1 MRTRRDLHIRRVLL
15 LFALSLA
22 ASCRS
27 VHPLFDLGAPATAP
41 FPSDRWTVE
50 DEGQLTGL
58 RVNLP
63 KPDCVARP
71 SDCEDIDVLNELD
84 GFNPEPRVSIRF
96 AGAIDPNTAKDGVF
110 ILALDGSRRVVG
122 INRVV
127 WDVLTNTLHATSDQF
142 LDQHARYALI
152 VTRVVRDADGD
163 PIETSDS
170 FNTFRHDL
178 KFGQSDDPDLNRYR
192 KELIDAEDAAE
203 EAGIA
208 RGDIAVMSVFTT
220 RSVTVTLE
228 KIRDQIKAATPAP
241 ANFDIGIAPAGAR
254 AVFDLST
261 VDDAT
266 STIRRQTRTEPPVG
280 APAPIGAF
288 LLGTT
293 PLSPFAPPGAAGV
306 VARIAFG
313 QYASPDYMRC
323 ESIPVFPTR
332 SGAPA
337 VQRIN
342 NVGFVLILP
351 SGSKPAAGWPV
362 AIISHGRTVEF
373 LNAFHCAATLAAHGI
388 ASIAINAPGHGGGGT
403 LGTITIGRKD
413 GTSVKV
419 PAFGRGIDQ
428 DGDGVIAADEGVFA
442 APPRAI
448 LRIANGI
455 QQTVVDQM
463 QLVRVIE
470 VGMDPDGDGERDL
483 DPSRIYV
490 AGVSFGGN
498 TTVLLLAIEPKVRAG
513 VANVPGAGVMFE
525 PLSLGAVRGKLG
537 AALASRNP
545 SLINDTVEHPGVRM
559 IGGVAV
565 KGPFFTDSMALRDTA
580 PVFNETP
587 GAMEIQEVIE
597 NQKWASLAGIP
608 DAYTTYIRKQP
619 LPLPGVA
626 AKPVI
631 LQIAMGD
638 VGTHIPSST
647 SMVRAGDLADRAF
660 FYQHQL
666 LYAENPQI
674 PKDPHALTFFYLPF
688 PPFNLGAM
696 GPAALGCQ
704 RQFAVFFASDGRI
717 TDDLSDV
724 ATRGG
729 RPLFKVGPP
738 LPEGLNYIP

>member
-1 MRTRRDLHIRRVLL
+1 MQSRIRAGDAATPEPFIRRRSTPNPGWAVAGFLRFRWFALGLALSGAVLATGAAAADLTRSFARRGLHIRRVWL

-22 ASCRS
+22 ASGCS
-27 VHPLFDLGAPATAP
+27 LHPLFDLGAPATAP

-63 KPDCVARP
+63 KPDCVARR
-71 SDCEDIDVLNELD
+71 SDCEDIDALNELD
-84 GFNPEPRVSIRF
+84 GFNPEPRVSIPF

-110 ILALDGSRRVVG
+110 ILALDGSKRVVR

-127 WDVLTNTLHATSDQF
+127 WDVLTNTLHATSDEF

-163 PIETSDS
+163 PIETSES
-170 FNTFRHDL
+170 FKRFRHDL
-178 KFGQSDDPDLNRYR
+178 NFAQSDDPDLNRYR
-192 KELIDAEDAAE
+192 NELIEAEDAAE

-208 RGDIAVMSVFTT
+208 PGDIAVMSVFTT

-241 ANFDIGIAPAGAR
+241 ADFNIAPAGAR

-266 STIRRQTRTEPPVG
+266 STIRRQTGTAPKFGEPP
-280 APAPIGAF
+280 PRINAF

-306 VARIAFG
+306 VGRIAFG
-313 QYASPDYMRC
+313 QYASPDYMRHPG
-323 ESIPVFPTR
+323 EFIPVFPTR

-337 VQRIN
+337 SPRIN

-362 AIISHGRTVEF
+362 AIISHGRTRD
-373 LNAFHCAATLAAHGI
+373 LIDAFHCAATLAAHGI
-388 ASIAINAPGHGGGGT
+388 ASIAINAPGHGGGA

-413 GTSVKV
+413 GTSVEV

-428 DGDGVIAADEGVFA
+428 SGDGEIDTDEGVFST
-442 APPRAI
+442 PPRAI
-448 LRIANGI
+448 LRVGSGI

-483 DPSRIYV
+483 DPSHIYV

-498 TTVLLLAIEPKVRAG
+498 TTVLLLAVEPNVRAG

-525 PLSLGAVRGKLG
+525 PLSLGALRGKLG
-537 AALASRNP
+537 DALKSRIP
-545 SLINDTVEHPGVRM
+545 SLINGTVEHPGVQM

-565 KGPFFTDSMALRDTA
+565 KEPFFTDSMALRDTA

-597 NQKWASLAGIP
+597 N
-608 DAYTTYIRKQP
+608 
-619 LPLPGVA
+619 
-626 AKPVI
+626 
-631 LQIAMGD
+631 
-638 VGTHIPSST
+638 
-647 SMVRAGDLADRAF
+647 
-660 FYQHQL
+660 
-666 LYAENPQI
+666 
-674 PKDPHALTFFYLPF
+674 
-688 PPFNLGAM
+688 
-696 GPAALGCQ
+696 
-704 RQFAVFFASDGRI
+704 
-717 TDDLSDV
+717 
-724 ATRGG
+724 
-729 RPLFKVGPP
+729 
-738 LPEGLNYIP
+738 